1 MQRNRS
7 ASVKRRK
14 AELSS
19 SQESS
24 IASESDLSQKRA
36 KTAVNEPSILS
47 HFKVLERQDSVTSN
61 MSSATA
67 EREHKSDS
75 DTEIDGDMDS
85 QEPEPTNRDTMRMLQ
100 AINASLI
107 SRLDS
112 LSDKVQQMQG
122 EVFDLQDENKKLSKE
137 IERSAEGGRRT

>member
-1 MQRNRS
+1 M
-7 ASVKRRK
+7 
-14 AELSS
+14 
-19 SQESS
+19 
-24 IASESDLSQKRA
+24 
-36 KTAVNEPSILS
+36 NEPSILS

-112 LSDKVQQMQG
+112 LSDKVQQLQG